1 MVSRPHRQHCQR
13 AEDDEEVE
21 VGKAKRREPLQGFF
35 SVSFLSPTYWEERG
49 CFKVSGDYL
58 GSAIYNS
65 WKCYFSQEIILNGL
79 QIASF

>member
-1 MVSRPHRQHCQR
+1 MRNIVNAQKTMKRWKLKRQKGGSLFR
-13 AEDDEEVE
+13 ASFPFLSSLLLI
-21 VGKAKRREPLQGFF
+21 GRREDALKC
-35 SVSFLSPTYWEERG
+35 R
-49 CFKVSGDYL
+49 GDYL

>member
-21 VGKAKRREPLQGFF
+21 GGKAKRREPLQGFF

-58 GSAIYNS
+58 GSATYNS

>member
-35 SVSFLSPTYWEERG
+35 SVSFPSPTYWEERG

-65 WKCYFSQEIILNGL
+65 CKCYFSQEIILNGL